1 MIAIGQMAV
10 TRFNNKITSRYYTFL
25 NDIHKK
31 ADGKHIKRF
40 KTICSNVFVFK
51 NNIIFCV
58 EVDRGDFEV
67 SLVMF
72 IIIILIL
79 LIVLFSI
86 VAAVG
91 GNKI

>member
-1 MIAIGQMAV
+1 MTFKKSGWKTHNSDLKQFAV
-10 TRFNNKITSRYYTFL
+10 
-25 NDIHKK
+25 H
-31 ADGKHIKRF
+31 
-40 KTICSNVFVFK
+40 NVFVFK
-51 NNIIFCV
+51 NNIFCM
-58 EVDRGDFEV
+58 EVDRGDIEV